1 MYFGWILIYS
11 IETPQKIHFFLFFS
25 VLQATT
31 NNITNITRLTQPL
44 TSLTELNLSNN
55 PITEWNDVLSLSPG
69 LPNLKIL
76 ALNECLIKNIDFPES
91 YATIRE
97 GNVELKN
104 SWFPSLTILQLSS
117 CKIDNW
123 SSIEALNVLR
133 GLSHFK
139 FKLNPVLE
147 KESRETCRQLIIAA
161 IKSLTYLNGSLI
173 ERQERVGAEV
183 DFLKK
188 YGKDYLSSKAST
200 DPKQMES
207 FLKRHPR

>member
-1 MYFGWILIYS
+1 M
-11 IETPQKIHFFLFFS
+11 
-25 VLQATT
+25 
-31 NNITNITRLTQPL
+31 
-44 TSLTELNLSNN
+44 
-55 PITEWNDVLSLSPG
+55 
-69 LPNLKIL
+69 

-200 DPKQMES
+200 DLKQMES